1 MTEEGYMRLAIE
13 LAKKGCGHVNPNPM
27 VGAVIVKDGHI
38 IGQGYHTCCGKLHA
52 EREALASCS
61 ESTEGADIY
70 VTLEPCCHHGKQ
82 PPCTDAIIESGIK
95 RVVIGSADPNPLVA
109 GKGVRILKEH
119 GVSVT
124 ENFLKD
130 ECDAINDVFF
140 NYIKTGLPYVVMKYA
155 MTMDGKTATY
165 TGESKWITG
174 EAARRRV
181 HEDRNR
187 YAAIMVGIGTVLKDD
202 PMLNCRIEGGKDP
215 VRVICDTD
223 LRIPLTSKIVETASD
238 IRTLIATSSGDRE
251 RISALESAG
260 CEIIKVS
267 PDNGHISL
275 KELMTELGRMKLDS
289 VLLEGGG
296 TLSWSALSSGVVNK
310 VQAYVAPKIF
320 GGKDAPSP
328 VGGAGAALPAE
339 GIALSRPE
347 ITVIGDDILIES
359 EVLGC
364 SQE

>member
-13 LAKKGCGHVNPNPM
+13 LAKKGCGYVNPNPM

-140 NYIKTGLPYVVMKYA
+140 HYIKTGLPYVVMKYA

-223 LRIPLTSKIVETASD
+223 LRIPLTSKIVETASY

>member
-13 LAKKGCGHVNPNPM
+13 LAKKGCGYVNPNPM

-109 GKGVRILKEH
+109 VKGVRILKEH

-130 ECDAINDVFF
+130 EFDAINDVFF
-140 NYIKTGLPYVVMKYA
+140 HYIKTGLPYVVMKYA